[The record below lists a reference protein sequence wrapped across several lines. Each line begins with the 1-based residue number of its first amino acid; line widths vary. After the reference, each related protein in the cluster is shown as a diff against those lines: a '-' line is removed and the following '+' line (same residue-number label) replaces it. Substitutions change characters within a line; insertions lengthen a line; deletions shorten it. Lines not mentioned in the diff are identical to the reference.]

1 VKLFEGAQ
9 RPVILLGH
17 GLRLAGGA
25 DLAPKL
31 LTYGIPVLSSWQACD
46 MLDSNH
52 PLNFGRP
59 GIYGQRCANK
69 VLAAADMILAIGNRM
84 AIWNCGYEPLPGKVT
99 MVDIDAQEVAK
110 VPGATWIKMDA
121 REFVDEM
128 LPQDL
133 SYPSWL
139 NQCKAWREMYPWV
152 ESPTHDDPT
161 GFISPYR
168 VMEEIQSYLRP
179 DEVIVTDMGTALICA
194 HQVLRLKPPQR
205 IMTSGGMGEMGVALP
220 AAIGASFARGKGR
233 VICLHCDGGMMMN
246 LQELATIAHHQLP
259 VKIIVFSNDGYAM
272 IKHTQRVLGLG
283 TVAVN
288 AASGVS
294 FPDFV
299 ACGESFGIPSRF
311 VSTWKGVIDTFPGFF
326 ADSPLPSLLEVQI
339 SPTQPLVPKLNP
351 IRRADGTVES
361 PKFDQLSPEVA

>member
-1 VKLFEGAQ
+1 MKLFEGAQ

-17 GLRLAGGA
+17 GLRLAGGS

-31 LTYGIPVLSSWQACD
+31 LTYGVPVLSSWQACD
-46 MLDSNH
+46 MLDSDA
-52 PLNFGRP
+52 PMNFGRP

-84 AIWNCGYEPLPGKVT
+84 AIWNCGYEPLAARVT
-99 MVDIDAQEVAK
+99 MVDVDGMEVAK
-110 VPGATWIKMDA
+110 VKGATWICEDA
-121 REFVDEM
+121 RSFVEAM
-128 LPQDL
+128 PPQDRD
-133 SYPSWL
+133 YYVWVA
-139 NQCKAWREMYPWV
+139 QCEEWRRQYPWV
-152 ESPTHDDPT
+152 ESPAHDDPE

-168 VMEEIQSYLRP
+168 LMERIQPYLQP

-194 HQVLRLKPPQR
+194 HQTLRLKPPQR
-205 IMTSGGMGEMGVALP
+205 ILTSGGMGEMGVALP

-233 VICLHCDGGMMMN
+233 VLCLHCDGGMMMN
-246 LQELATIAHHQLP
+246 LQELATIAHHKLP

-272 IKHTQRVLGLG
+272 IKHTQKVLELKS
-283 TVAVN
+283 VAVD

-299 ACGESFGIPSRF
+299 DCAGSFGIEAHRIWDWGKWSQLAPH
-311 VSTWKGVIDTFPGFF
+311 FF
-326 ADSPLPSLLEVQI
+326 ASGGPMLLEVVI

-351 IRRADGTVES
+351 IRHPDGRVES
-361 PKFDQLSPEVA
+361 PRFDELSPRLA